1 MARWGAM
8 WGLREGA
15 RERDVDDGL
24 GSLLRAVRTRVVA
37 VSRARPA
44 RGGRAMARAPRMLGM
59 GSVRWLDL

>member
-1 MARWGAM
+1 MALWAVM

-15 RERDVDDGL
+15 RERDVVEGL
-24 GSLLRAVRTRVVA
+24 VLVLAAVRTREVA
-37 VSRARPA
+37 VSRVRPA